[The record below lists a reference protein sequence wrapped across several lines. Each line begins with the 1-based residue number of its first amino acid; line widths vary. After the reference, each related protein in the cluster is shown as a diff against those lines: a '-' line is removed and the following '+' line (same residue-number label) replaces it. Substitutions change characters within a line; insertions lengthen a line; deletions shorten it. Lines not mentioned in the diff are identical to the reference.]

1 MQKKMRKRI
10 ILGFVFAS
18 LTLFVNAQNWQTDLN
33 QAKAKAAEEAKKIV
47 LVFQGSDWCAPCMK
61 LEKEIW
67 SNDEFKDYAKDH
79 FVMLLADF
87 PKKRSNALSAEQQE
101 KNNKLAETYNKNG
114 FFPLVVILDK
124 DGNVLG
130 QTGYKKMSPSK
141 YIEHLA
147 SF

>member
-1 MQKKMRKRI
+1 MKMKKRI
-10 ILGFVFAS
+10 ILSFVFAS
-18 LTLFVNAQNWQTDLN
+18 FVLFLNAQEWQTDLN
-33 QAKAKAAEEAKKIV
+33 QAKAKAAEEGKNIV

-67 SNDEFKDYAKDH
+67 TNDEFQAYAKDN

-87 PKKRSNALSAEQQE
+87 PKKRGNALSPEQEE
-101 KNNKLAETYNKNG
+101 KNNKLAEIYNKNG

-124 DGNVLG
+124 EGNVLG
-130 QTGYKKMSPSK
+130 QTGYEKMSPSK
-141 YIEHLA
+141 YIKHLA

>member
-1 MQKKMRKRI
+1 MRRKI
-10 ILGFVFAS
+10 ILSFLFAS
-18 LTLFVNAQNWQTDLN
+18 LVMFVNAQDWQTDLN
-33 QAKAKAAEEAKKIV
+33 QAKVQAAEENKNIV

-67 SNDEFKDYAKDH
+67 TNDEFIEYAKNN

-87 PKKRSNALSAEQQE
+87 PKKRGNALSAEQQE

-114 FFPLVVILDK
+114 FFPLVVILNEEGK
-124 DGNVLG
+124 VLG